1 MTKEKAK
8 EKKKENIASF
18 LGAILSED
26 NELLTPIPIID
37 AITRTALIAAT
48 IKLEEMVKN
57 DKINIGVDMAFETPM
72 GLVIK
77 CKVDRPKEDKPYLFY
92 FNYSVNS
99 EKLQDWMREHPYLD
113 GLWKISSRGIQIAFS
128 GGPVEDY
135 HKVLYFIE
143 CKECE
148 DSPEGLMYLD
158 LLVKECMFA
167 VHRDVFSNEEWVV
180 SRIL

>member
-1 MTKEKAK
+1 MTTT
-8 EKKKENIASF
+8 KKQKENIASF
-18 LGAILSED
+18 LEAILSED
-26 NELLTPIPIID
+26 NDLLTPIPIID
-37 AITRTALIAAT
+37 ATARVALIAAALSME
-48 IKLEEMVKN
+48 KMVK
-57 DKINIGVDMAFETPM
+57 DSKINIGVEITSKTPM
-72 GLVIK
+72 GLSIK
-77 CKVDRPKEDKPYLFY
+77 CRVEQPKEDKPCLFY

-99 EKLQDWMREHPYLD
+99 DKLKDWMCEHPYLD
-113 GLWKISSRGIQIAFS
+113 GLWKISSRGINISFS
-128 GGPVEDY
+128 GETVEDY

-148 DSPEGLMYLD
+148 ESPEGLMYLD

>member
-1 MTKEKAK
+1 MTEKV
-8 EKKKENIASF
+8 KKQKENIASF
-18 LGAILSED
+18 LEAILSED
-26 NELLTPIPIID
+26 SDLLTPIPIID
-37 AITRTALIAAT
+37 ATTRSVLIAAT
-48 IKLEEMVKN
+48 IKMEYMISSN
-57 DKINIGVDMAFETPM
+57 KINIGVDIISETPM
-72 GLVIK
+72 GLIIK
-77 CKVDRPKEDKPYLFY
+77 CKVEQPKEDKPYLFY

-99 EKLQDWMREHPYLD
+99 DKLKDWMGEHPYLD
-113 GLWKISSRGIQIAFS
+113 GLWKMSSRGINVSFS
-128 GGPVEDY
+128 GGTVEDY

-148 DSPEGLMYLD
+148 ESPEGLMYLD

>member
-1 MTKEKAK
+1 MTT

-18 LGAILSED
+18 LEAILNED

-37 AITRTALIAAT
+37 GTTRSVLIAAT
-48 IKLEEMVKN
+48 IKIENMIKSN
-57 DKINIGVDMAFETPM
+57 KMNIGVDVTFETPM
-72 GLVIK
+72 GLSVK
-77 CKVDRPKEDKPYLFY
+77 CRVEQPKEDKPYLFY
-92 FNYSVNS
+92 FTYSINS
-99 EKLQDWMREHPYLD
+99 DKLKDWMREHSYLD
-113 GLWKISSRGIQIAFS
+113 GLWKISSRGINISF
-128 GGPVEDY
+128 GGETVEDY

-143 CKECE
+143 CKECKE
-148 DSPEGLMYLD
+148 SPEGLMYLD

>member
-1 MTKEKAK
+1 MMTKEQT
-8 EKKKENIASF
+8 KENTASF
-18 LGAILSED
+18 LEAILSEN

-37 AITRTALIAAT
+37 ATTRAALIAAALK
-48 IKLEEMVKN
+48 IEDMLKN
-57 DKINIGVDMAFETPM
+57 DKINIGVDMPFETPM
-72 GLVIK
+72 GLIIK
-77 CKVDRPKEDKPYLFY
+77 CRIDQPKEDKPYLLY

-113 GLWKISSRGIQIAFS
+113 GLWKISSRGINISFS

-143 CKECE
+143 CTPNE
-148 DSPEGLMYLD
+148 DLPEGLMYLD
-158 LLVKECMFA
+158 LLVKDCMFA

-180 SRIL
+180 SRVL

>member
-1 MTKEKAK
+1 MTMK

-18 LGAILSED
+18 LEAILSED
-26 NELLTPIPIID
+26 SELLTPVPIID
-37 AITRTALIAAT
+37 ATTRGALIAAA
-48 IKLEEMVKN
+48 IKMEGMVKES
-57 DKINIGVDMAFETPM
+57 KINIGIDIMSETPM
-72 GLVIK
+72 GLSIK
-77 CKVDRPKEDKPYLFY
+77 CKAEQPKEDKPYLFY

-99 EKLQDWMREHPYLD
+99 DKLKDWMREHPYLD
-113 GLWKISSRGIQIAFS
+113 GLWKISSRGINISFS
-128 GGPVEDY
+128 GGTVEDY

-148 DSPEGLMYLD
+148 ESPEGLMYLD
-158 LLVKECMFA
+158 LLVKECTFA